1 METKFTALVLAADRE
16 ALNPVA
22 QAAGVPCKSLI
33 PLQGKPMLM
42 RVLETLAR
50 CPSVERCLLLGP
62 DREVLVQ
69 TELASLL
76 GSSWL
81 TWIPHQPSPS
91 LSVLAG
97 LSRVPENQ
105 PVLLTTSDLAFPSVQ
120 TFEDFCHQASV
131 ADADA
136 AVGLIPYAKVASCL
150 PEFRRTCLKFADGPF
165 CTCNL
170 FAFLTP
176 KGRSLAELWRRLE
189 QERKHPWRLIREL
202 GLLSLSYYLL
212 GRLSSDE
219 LARQVERKLGIKVKF
234 VILPYPEAAID
245 IDTEDDLRQ
254 VQKLLKLSENHAP

>member
-1 METKFTALVLAADRE
+1 MKFTALVLAADRE

-22 QAAGVPCKSLI
+22 HAAGTPCKSLV
-33 PLQGKPMLM
+33 PLQGKPLVR

-62 DREVLVQ
+62 PQEILAH

-76 GSSWL
+76 GSPWL
-81 TWIPHQPSPS
+81 TWMPHQPSPS

-97 LSRVPENQ
+97 FSRVPENQ
-105 PVLLTTSDLAFPSVQ
+105 PVLLTTSDLAFPNVQ
-120 TFEDFCHQASV
+120 TFEDFCRQASV
-131 ADADA
+131 SGADA
-136 AVGLIPYAKVASCL
+136 AVGLVPTAQVVSCF
-150 PEFRRTCLKFADGPF
+150 PEFQRTRLKFADGPF

-176 KGRSLAELWRRLE
+176 QGKKLAELWRHLE

-202 GLLSLSYYLL
+202 GILSLAYYLL

-219 LARQVERKLGIKVKF
+219 LARQVEKKSGVKVKF

-254 VQKLLKLSENHAP
+254 VQKLLEKGLIS